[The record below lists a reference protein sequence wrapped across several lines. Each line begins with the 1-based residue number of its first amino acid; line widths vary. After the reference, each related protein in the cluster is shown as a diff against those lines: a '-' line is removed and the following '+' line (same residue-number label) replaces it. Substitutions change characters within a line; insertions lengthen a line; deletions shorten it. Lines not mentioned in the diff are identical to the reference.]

1 MRLDS
6 KTLRALIREAIEDM
20 TAEFGADDP
29 TEHAPAKEPLLDKLF
44 ELLAQHFK
52 VSFKQSQVIE
62 DELQKMYDNIATEL
76 RMDG

>member
-20 TAEFGADDP
+20 TGEFGADEP
-29 TEHAPAKEPLLDKLF
+29 TEHAPAKEPLLDKIF

-52 VSFKQSQVIE
+52 VSFDQSQVIE
-62 DELQKMYDNIATEL
+62 DELQKMYANIEAEL
-76 RMDG
+76 RMGE